1 MVVGSWTSERSIGFC
16 LSATMSRVPFPR
28 RQTNGRQCRRNGV
41 GPPEPTRHCSCRM
54 PTPFGHALVRR
65 TRASDTAWSEPEE
78 RATPAAQV
86 GLGGDTSLAGWSSW
100 PQDFPPRVWP
110 DAGRPAVRGNPRRR
124 AVREEFCRRVTANP
138 RALVVVDHV
147 TRLAQ
152 VRCLV
157 PSLLGVLLL
166 VVSGQP
172 FVEAEHVEFEPL
184 CDRYGVRM
192 LRGPAERD
200 RSHGP
205 NVPMRTRVHSACG
218 AMSP

>member
-1 MVVGSWTSERSIGFC
+1 
-16 LSATMSRVPFPR
+16 
-28 RQTNGRQCRRNGV
+28 
-41 GPPEPTRHCSCRM
+41 M

-157 PSLLGVLLL
+157 PSLLGVFLL

-172 FVEAEHVEFEPL
+172 FVEAEHVEFEPA
-184 CDRYGVRM
+184 VRP
-192 LRGPAERD
+192 LRGADAAWSGGTGQVARA
-200 RSHGP
+200 

-218 AMSP
+218 AMLP